1 MNIKQVDAE
10 RIETCAING
19 DTVIKHYYPIDSEKG
34 QALILEYN
42 LVIDP
47 EMEEF

>member
-1 MNIKQVDAE
+1 MIVKQANKNE
-10 RIETCAING
+10 IETCVIN
-19 DTVIKHYYPIDSEKG
+19 DNTVIKHYYPIDSEKG